1 MGLADAGSAL
11 QRAGAPSRFIDAAA
25 FLALATALAEVR
37 TVADLLFVTRHRLQA
52 ILPHGAFALVAA
64 PAGSCDGAVR
74 AVFGCSVPE
83 DYLAALREQDGW
95 RRSPAALS
103 WLANDEPGFFQ
114 LEDHGHGADAEWLER
129 FSRSG
134 LRNMMA
140 CGVRHILPGQT
151 ISFNFFRLPGPPHL
165 HQRQAL
171 KLALPHF
178 HYAVLRILPE
188 ISQQGTGLAPLPGGG
203 GAAGTLTPRERE
215 VLEWVR
221 RGKTNAEI
229 AAIRGVAYKTVKNQV
244 QAILV
249 KLRVNNRA
257 QAVASA
263 IERGLI

>member
-11 QRAGAPSRFIDAAA
+11 RRAGASSRCIEPAA

-64 PAGSCDGAVR
+64 PAGSCDAAVR
-74 AVFGCSVPE
+74 AVFGSNVPE
-83 DYLAALREQDGW
+83 DYLAALREEDGW
-95 RRSPAALS
+95 RRSPAVRS
-103 WLANDEPGFFQ
+103 WLAHDEPGFFQ
-114 LEDHGHGADAEWLER
+114 LSEQDHDADAEWLER

-134 LRNMMA
+134 LRNTMSF
-140 CGVRHILPGQT
+140 GVRHILPGQT
-151 ISFNFFRLPGPPHL
+151 VSFNFFRLPGPPHL

-171 KLALPHF
+171 QLALPHF
-178 HYAVLRILPE
+178 HYAVLRILPG
-188 ISQQGTGLAPLPGGG
+188 ISHQGAGLAPLPCGG
-203 GAAGTLTPRERE
+203 GAAATLTPRERE
-215 VLEWVR
+215 VLQWVR